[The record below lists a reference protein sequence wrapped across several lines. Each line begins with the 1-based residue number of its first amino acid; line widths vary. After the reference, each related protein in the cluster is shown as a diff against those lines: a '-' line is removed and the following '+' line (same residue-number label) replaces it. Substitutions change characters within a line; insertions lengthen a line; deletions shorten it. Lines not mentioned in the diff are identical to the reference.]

1 MRYIFLS
8 EAFYNKYPMSEYPE
22 IEHKESRPYIL
33 LVLNIN
39 GEEWGIPMRS
49 GISHH
54 YCFWTNKAEKRGVDY
69 SKAVL
74 ISDKKFIDE
83 TRKPHIRKDEFEAL
97 RGKEHILEV
106 GFKKYIL
113 TYKKAHADQS
123 KSRSFTLCSY
133 STLQYFHEAIG
144 LRP

>member
-8 EAFYNKYPMSEYPE
+8 EAFYDKYTLSEYPE
-22 IEHKESRPYIL
+22 IEHKKSRPYIL

-39 GEEWGIPMRS
+39 GQEWGIPMRS

-69 SKAVL
+69 TKAVL
-74 ISDKKFIDE
+74 VSDEKFIDE
-83 TRKPHIRKDEFEAL
+83 TRAPHIREDEFKAL
-97 RGKEHILEV
+97 RGKEYILQTSFE
-106 GFKKYIL
+106 KYIL
-113 TYKKAHADQS
+113 KYKKAYTDQS
-123 KSRSFTLCSY
+123 KSRNLTLCSY

-144 LRP
+144 I